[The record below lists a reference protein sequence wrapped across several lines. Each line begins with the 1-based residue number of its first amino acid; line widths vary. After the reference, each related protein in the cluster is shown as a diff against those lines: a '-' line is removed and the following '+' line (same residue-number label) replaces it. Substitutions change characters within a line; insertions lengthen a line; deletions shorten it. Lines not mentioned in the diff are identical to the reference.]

1 MLDAEFVRWRGGAGG
16 RTAGAEPRGAL
27 RFARPSRATICVAG
41 PASSAERIARSGR
54 ICAPRAALPVPTVWR
69 WPPVRSRRAE
79 LWRRAWRRAWR
90 VRERRRPSPP
100 RVGAIGPPRRGGRLK

>member
-1 MLDAEFVRWRGGAGG
+1 MLDAELVRWRGGAGG

-27 RFARPSRATICVAG
+27 RFARPSRATIRVAG

-54 ICAPRAALPVPTVWR
+54 ICAPRAALPTVWR

-79 LWRRAWRRAWR
+79 LWRRCGGAHGACERCAAP
-90 VRERRRPSPP
+90 RRRGLALSGR
-100 RVGAIGPPRRGGRLK
+100 RVAAVD